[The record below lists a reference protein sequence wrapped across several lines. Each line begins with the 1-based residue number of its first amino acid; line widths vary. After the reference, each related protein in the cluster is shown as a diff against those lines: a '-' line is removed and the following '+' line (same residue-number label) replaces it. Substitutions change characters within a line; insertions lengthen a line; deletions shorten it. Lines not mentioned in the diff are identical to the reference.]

1 MHTNEELKSN
11 EVEEILNKVPSW
23 MIRRGNML
31 FLVLLIL
38 LLLTS
43 WFVKYPDIVVA
54 KAIITTEEPPQK
66 EYAKITGKIDTIFV
80 KNNEQVSNHTPIA
93 IIENTANYQD
103 VFFLKSVLDTIT
115 IQKNTFSFPLDSL
128 PILFLGDIE
137 ESYTKFENAYLAY
150 TLNKKLQPFS
160 NEIVANNM
168 AKSELKNRLTNLF
181 SQKKI
186 YQAEIDFQYKDVA
199 RSKQLFEK
207 GVISAKSY
215 EAKQLEYLQAKRKY
229 QDIDAAISQVKVLLA
244 GNTKTNTG
252 TKISRK
258 RNEIALLKGTLQAF
272 NELKRAVKNWQLQYV
287 FISRINGNVSFLN
300 YWSKNQTVQQGNLVF
315 TVIPTKKTPYIAK
328 LKTPMLNSGKIKVGQ
343 TVNVRLE
350 NYPDYEFGVLK
361 GTVNSISKIPDEKGM
376 FMVDVALPK
385 KLITTYKKQ
394 LHFTQEMSG
403 KAEIIT
409 ENLRLIERLFYQ
421 ITKSL
426 RRS

>member
-11 EVEEILNKVPSW
+11 EVEEILNKAPSW
-23 MIRRGNML
+23 MVRRGNLL

-168 AKSELKNRLTNLF
+168 AKSELKNRLTSLF

-300 YWSKNQTVQQGNLVF
+300 YWSKNQTVQKGDLVF
-315 TVIPTKKTPYIAK
+315 TVIPIKNTPYIAK
-328 LKTPMLNSGKIKVGQ
+328 LKTSMLNSGKIKVGQ

-376 FMVDVALPK
+376 FTVDVVLPK